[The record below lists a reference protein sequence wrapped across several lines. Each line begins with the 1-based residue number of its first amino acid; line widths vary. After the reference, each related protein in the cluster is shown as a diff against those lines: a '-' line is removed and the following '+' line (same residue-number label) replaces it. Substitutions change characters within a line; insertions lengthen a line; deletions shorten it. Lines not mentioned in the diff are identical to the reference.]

1 MLEQIEILEK
11 ARLYKK
17 ADAILRKVISEEREY
32 APQIETE
39 TSALDNLPA
48 QQGYSQDS
56 LMRLYAAYRPLAY
69 ALKQQHNIDL
79 FGLPKHFDVLLKA
92 TKASGAKNFLTNTYF
107 PSESLNVLQTL
118 FRDPAA
124 TESVYKF
131 LQNYP
136 NVKQELDTI
145 SKQVFY
151 AKGKNYFD
159 WLKGIKSAEDFHKD
173 LANIKNVL
181 NQGKAA
187 AVASNVYNLLP
198 ESEKASRILAQDPK
212 VKAEMIKYLNKKSIT
227 VPNTS
232 IEEIAKVWA
241 KQFPNLTSAKATEA
255 MAIRNPIQTFAQN
268 SKKVEVMREMLENVK
283 PGITKGKNAEEIVKI
298 FANKFSGHFLINRTS
313 LLEDAATLS
322 KAATASAEGI
332 EAASQAAKKIPGLN
346 KILGPLGILLS
357 LPAAYKWK
365 QKIQSGEEWSA
376 KEKSE
381 FVQDLLNLLSST
393 SLFIPPPF
401 GQIAAS
407 VLGGLSLTLMA
418 GTYVA
423 EKLGGDEKGTEQE
436 QKILGTYDYAKDDPS
451 QGKRQLDS
459 GEIIQL
465 TPEQIAAEKKRYE
478 EQEIDELISAVD
490 PNQFGKFVEYLKGK
504 NLTYENMKIID
515 VFKNLEEWIKT
526 LPPKKDY
533 YGNEI
538 GRQYDWFT
546 NPTNENKSKRAIFE
560 QKFLQLWKTFP
571 KNKNTQASFNLKKY
585 TASQKNL

>member
-39 TSALDNLPA
+39 TSTLDNLPA

-92 TKASGAKNFLTNTYF
+92 TKSGAGNFLTNTYF

-136 NVKQELDTI
+136 SVKQELDTI

-159 WLKGIKSAEDFHKD
+159 WLKGVKSAEDFHKD

-212 VKAEMIKYLNKKSIT
+212 VKAEMIKYLKRK
-227 VPNTS
+227 
-232 IEEIAKVWA
+232 
-241 KQFPNLTSAKATEA
+241 NLTINPNARLEDIARVYGQEFPELTVAKATEET
-255 MAIRNPIQTFAQN
+255 QYKLLLKTH
-268 SKKVEVMREMLENVK
+268 KKLKSCEKCL
-283 PGITKGKNAEEIVKI
+283 
-298 FANKFSGHFLINRTS
+298 
-313 LLEDAATLS
+313 
-322 KAATASAEGI
+322 
-332 EAASQAAKKIPGLN
+332 
-346 KILGPLGILLS
+346 
-357 LPAAYKWK
+357 
-365 QKIQSGEEWSA
+365 
-376 KEKSE
+376 KE
-381 FVQDLLNLLSST
+381 QH
-393 SLFIPPPF
+393 
-401 GQIAAS
+401 
-407 VLGGLSLTLMA
+407 
-418 GTYVA
+418 
-423 EKLGGDEKGTEQE
+423 
-436 QKILGTYDYAKDDPS
+436 
-451 QGKRQLDS
+451 
-459 GEIIQL
+459 
-465 TPEQIAAEKKRYE
+465 
-478 EQEIDELISAVD
+478 
-490 PNQFGKFVEYLKGK
+490 LK
-504 NLTYENMKIID
+504 
-515 VFKNLEEWIKT
+515 
-526 LPPKKDY
+526 
-533 YGNEI
+533 
-538 GRQYDWFT
+538 
-546 NPTNENKSKRAIFE
+546 
-560 QKFLQLWKTFP
+560 
-571 KNKNTQASFNLKKY
+571 
-585 TASQKNL
+585 

>member
-504 NLTYENMKIID
+504 NLTYEKMKIID

>member
-39 TSALDNLPA
+39 TSTLDNLPA

-92 TKASGAKNFLTNTYF
+92 TKSGAGNFLTNTYF

-136 NVKQELDTI
+136 SVKQELDTI

-159 WLKGIKSAEDFHKD
+159 WLKGVKSAEDFHKD

-212 VKAEMIKYLNKKSIT
+212 VKAEMIKYLKRK
-227 VPNTS
+227 
-232 IEEIAKVWA
+232 
-241 KQFPNLTSAKATEA
+241 NLTINPNARLEDIARVYGQEFPELTVAKATEA
-255 MAIRNPIQTFAQN
+255 IAKRNPIQTFAQN
-268 SKKVEVMREMLENVK
+268 SQKVEVMREMLERTT
-283 PGITKGKNAEEIVKI
+283 PQITKGKNAEQIVEI
-298 FANKFSGHFLINRTS
+298 FTNKFSGSPLINRAS

-504 NLTYENMKIID
+504 NLTYEKMKIID
-515 VFKNLEEWIKT
+515 VFKILEEWIKT

-560 QKFLQLWKTFP
+560 QKFLQLWNTFP
-571 KNKNTQASFNLKKY
+571 KNKNAQASFNLKKY
-585 TASQKNL
+585 TASQKNS